1 MSIFQRYVL
10 IHQGSKN
17 AYEMLC
23 VGTRQTPLLMKKK
36 KKKDSMP
43 FVEIS
48 RLLQGSNACSVSE
61 GL

>member
-10 IHQGSKN
+10 IYQGSKN

-36 KKKDSMP
+36 KDSMP

-48 RLLQGSNACSVSE
+48 RLLQGSNSCSVSE

>member
-10 IHQGSKN
+10 IYQGSKN

-36 KKKDSMP
+36 KGQHAIRGNQQTAPGVK
-43 FVEIS
+43 
-48 RLLQGSNACSVSE
+48 LLLCF
-61 GL
+61 